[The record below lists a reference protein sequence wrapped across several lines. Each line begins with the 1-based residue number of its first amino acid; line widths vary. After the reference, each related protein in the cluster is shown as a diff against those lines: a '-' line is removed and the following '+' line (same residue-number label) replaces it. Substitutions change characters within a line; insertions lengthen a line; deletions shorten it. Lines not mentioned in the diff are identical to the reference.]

1 MSAWVKK
8 MNSANRVKSLIAK
21 RQIIKS
27 MAIKNLKGK
36 YVSSALGISW
46 AIINPLLI
54 MFAVTFVFTLVM
66 KTEIKHFPLLVLS
79 ALLPWSFFINSICES
94 TASMK
99 QNIGMLN
106 QFIIPREAIPISI
119 VLANFA
125 NFLFGFIVMLPIFII
140 FNTGIF
146 RYLWLLPLIMFLH
159 FTFAL
164 GVSIFFSI
172 VNVYFKDLSQLLNV
186 GVMLWFWLTPIF
198 YPLTMIPAKYRWIII
213 INPGTCYVE
222 IYRSLLYRA
231 SGGDMY
237 MWALAIGFALVS
249 IIIGHALFIRKEA
262 EILKY
267 I

>member
-1 MSAWVKK
+1 
-8 MNSANRVKSLIAK
+8 MNLPNRVKKLIAV

-36 YVSSALGISW
+36 YVGSTLGISW

-54 MFAVTFVFTLVM
+54 MFAITFVFTLVM

-79 ALLPWSFFINSICES
+79 ALLPWFFFINSICES
-94 TASMK
+94 TTSMK

-106 QFIIPREAIPISI
+106 QFIIPRETIPISI

-125 NFLFGFIVMLPIFII
+125 NFLFGFIVMLPIFVI
-140 FNTGIF
+140 FNTEIF
-146 RYLWLLPLIMFLH
+146 KYLWLLPLIMFLH

-172 VNVYFKDLSQLLNV
+172 VNVYFRDLSQLLNV

-198 YPLTMIPAKYRWIII
+198 YSLEMVPQNYRWIII
-213 INPGTCYVE
+213 VNPGTCYVD
-222 IYRSLLYRA
+222 IYRALLYRA
-231 SGGDMY
+231 SSGSIY

-249 IIIGHALFIRKEA
+249 IITGYALFIKKEA
-262 EILKY
+262 NILKY